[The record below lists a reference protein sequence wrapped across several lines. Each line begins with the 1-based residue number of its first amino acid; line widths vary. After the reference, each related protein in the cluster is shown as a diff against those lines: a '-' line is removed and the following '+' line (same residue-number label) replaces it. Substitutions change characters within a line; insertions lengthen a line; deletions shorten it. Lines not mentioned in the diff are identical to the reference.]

1 MATTA
6 NVVRVDISAIEIKTV
21 RSVQTMCV
29 TDVPAKTVEI
39 NHYVKKIKEHDARR
53 ASWNERMEYWKNY
66 HDNMDRSQT
75 ND

>member
-1 MATTA
+1 MVT
-6 NVVRVDISAIEIKTV
+6 RVIEVPIV

-39 NHYVKKIKEHDARR
+39 NHYVKKIKEHEARR

-66 HDNMDRSQT
+66 HEELDKSQAG
-75 ND
+75 D

>member
-1 MATTA
+1 MIR
-6 NVVRVDISAIEIKTV
+6 VVTRVIEVPIV

-39 NHYVKKIKEHDARR
+39 NHYVKKIKEHEARR

-66 HDNMDRSQT
+66 HEELDKSQAG
-75 ND
+75 D

>member
-1 MATTA
+1 M
-6 NVVRVDISAIEIKTV
+6 VIRVIEEPIV

-39 NHYVKKIKEHDARR
+39 NHYVKKIKEHEARR

-66 HDNMDRSQT
+66 HEELDKSQAG
-75 ND
+75 D